1 MFFEDSRSR
10 ELGISTGIN
19 KEEEESHGEEGSQK
33 AQIFAELRQRRQK
46 RNAPLQ
52 KGHRKKRPWRQGR
65 KGQKPQAGDSHW
77 PFEGP
82 QEGKEGPEKTDD
94 KTQIL
99 SISFEMGVQSA

>member
-19 KEEEESHGEEGSQK
+19 KEEEEIHGEEGSQK